1 MATVQEWGKGSVW
14 VGWQK
19 FDTSQDAFKISQNIS
34 NKFLHAELSEC
45 VKKMCGYKGKNT
57 LKMTKNYVKLVRG
70 LWKKQTN
77 WKAVKK
83 FP

>member
-57 LKMTKNYVKLVRG
+57 LKMTKNYVKLWGCPHFWWGEGNQFEV
-70 LWKKQTN
+70 
-77 WKAVKK
+77 A
-83 FP
+83 

>member
-45 VKKMCGYKGKNT
+45 VKKMCGYKGKT
-57 LKMTKNYVKLVRG
+57 
-70 LWKKQTN
+70 
-77 WKAVKK
+77 
-83 FP
+83 P